1 MDKIVEVSK
10 QILYGS
16 GSNFV
21 YHLEKTNEKN
31 TNNLLLYSEKIGY

>member
-21 YHLEKTNEKN
+21 YHLEKMKKN
-31 TNNLLLYSEKIGY
+31 TNNLLLYSEKFGY